1 MKIAASYLSIKDNM
15 EENIIK
21 LTACDIDYLHVDVMD
36 GIFVPSRTIPYEDL
50 KTMINSNKPLDVHL
64 MVKDVKE
71 YIDLYK
77 NLNPSFITFHYE
89 TNCDIMSL
97 VMYLKEH
104 NIGVGL
110 AINPDTRV
118 EAIMP
123 YLPFIDMVLVMS
135 VYPGKGGQ
143 EFIPTTLDK
152 IKTLKDIKH
161 NYKYSYLIEVDGG
174 INIDTIASVKD
185 VDISV
190 IGSYITNGNYEERLK
205 SIKEK
210 IYG

>member
-1 MKIAASYLSIKDNM
+1 MKIAASYLSIKDNI